1 MGRSL
6 AAFWTSVDL
15 REFAR
20 CRHFDETCCV
30 LLTAPHLHDNL
41 TLPRI
46 HPTVAKILKGY
57 TGCFVEEAGF

>member
-20 CRHFDETCCV
+20 CRHVDETCCV

-41 TLPRI
+41 TLLRI
-46 HPTVAKILKGY
+46 HPTDAKN
-57 TGCFVEEAGF
+57 